1 MQVSQF
7 VEELQSELATLAEL
21 GDEQTAA
28 AARRIAV
35 SLRGSLGLTLVRV
48 LGEAAREVSGQ
59 IPDGRV
65 EVRLVGQDPEL
76 VFVREEEADVSG
88 PTMGDEAFT
97 ARITLRLPEALKRS
111 LEAAADSEGVSVNT
125 WLVRAI
131 SRSVHRRGRRSGQRL
146 TGFAES

>member
-1 MQVSQF
+1 MQASQF
-7 VEELQSELATLAEL
+7 VESLQSELAALADL

-35 SLRGSLGLTLVRV
+35 SLGGSLGLTLVRV
-48 LGEAAREVSGQ
+48 LGEAARELNAQ

-76 VFVREEEADVSG
+76 VFIREEEAEPAA
-88 PTMGDEAFT
+88 PTMGDEAST

-111 LEAAADSEGVSVNT
+111 LEQAADNEGVSVNT

-131 SRSVHRRGRRSGQRL
+131 SRNLQGRSRRSGKRL
-146 TGFAES
+146 TGFAQS